1 MNNLIEEALSVASDA
16 LLMLKSDDLGW
27 RWLKGQIRRRL
38 WKPYL
43 KPAIKG
49 LDKGWIDD
57 ALAYIALIR
66 LLIGTIGAN
75 PEMLEQARTDPEAA
89 LRRAGD

>member
-1 MNNLIEEALSVASDA
+1 
-16 LLMLKSDDLGW
+16 
-27 RWLKGQIRRRL
+27 
-38 WKPYL
+38 
-43 KPAIKG
+43 